1 MKGFLKKYNY
11 QNGNP
16 ILALP
21 YLTTHPALDIPH
33 RTVGDGRRADRMGC
47 GRECGG
53 GEERSRRKVD
63 RHVPWTLMIPLERT
77 GERMFE
83 CACHDGN
90 YGLEAILRGTRE
102 QEKQST

>member
-1 MKGFLKKYNY
+1 M
-11 QNGNP
+11 
-16 ILALP
+16 
-21 YLTTHPALDIPH
+21 
-33 RTVGDGRRADRMGC
+33 MGC
-47 GRECGG
+47 VVVSAVAVRNVPRV
-53 GEERSRRKVD
+53 RSIW
-63 RHVPWTLMIPLERT
+63 HVPWTLMIPLERT

>member
-1 MKGFLKKYNY
+1 M
-11 QNGNP
+11 QEHSQTEP
-16 ILALP
+16 S
-21 YLTTHPALDIPH
+21 THG
-33 RTVGDGRRADRMGC
+33 TRANEAAVSSATSDA
-47 GRECGG
+47 
-53 GEERSRRKVD
+53 
-63 RHVPWTLMIPLERT
+63 TT

>member
-1 MKGFLKKYNY
+1 
-11 QNGNP
+11 
-16 ILALP
+16 
-21 YLTTHPALDIPH
+21 
-33 RTVGDGRRADRMGC
+33 MGC
-47 GRECGG
+47 VVVSAVAVRNVPGV
-53 GEERSRRKVD
+53 RSIW
-63 RHVPWTLMIPLERT
+63 HVPWTLMIPLETT